1 MTPKMTSNPRPMLE
15 TLEPRQLLSAAPVAI
30 PSAAHRSHPI
40 APPLIVGIYPGDYAN
55 TKTHATG
62 VMEIAFISQT
72 SSDKIYGSAIIL
84 DNIYRVNGTI
94 NSKGR
99 FSFHGSANHQ
109 TVRASGTATPDGTTL
124 VGKFSFTQKHGS
136 FKATFSGGLAT

>member
-1 MTPKMTSNPRPMLE
+1 MNPKPASNPRPIFE
-15 TLEPRQLLSAAPVAI
+15 TLESRQLLSAAPVAV

-40 APPLIVGIYPGDYAN
+40 APPLIVGIYPADYTN
-55 TKTHATG
+55 TKTHASG
-62 VMEIAFISQT
+62 VMEIDFISQT
-72 SSDKIYGSAIIL
+72 SADHIYGTAIIL
-84 DNIYRVNGTI
+84 DNFYRVSGSI

-124 VGKFSFTQKHGS
+124 VGRFTFSQKHGS